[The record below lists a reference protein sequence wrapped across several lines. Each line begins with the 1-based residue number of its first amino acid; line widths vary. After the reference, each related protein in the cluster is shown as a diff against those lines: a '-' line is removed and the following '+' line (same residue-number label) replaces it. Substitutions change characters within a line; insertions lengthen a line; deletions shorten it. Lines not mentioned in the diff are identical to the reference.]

1 MKLKISCIM
10 CSFSGNL
17 LLAEVLGRLASK
29 PLGSAIIHSL
39 IGFFTDRLVS

>member
-10 CSFSGNL
+10 SSFSGTL